1 MKISEVAKKLNLSAR
16 TITNYYHKGY
26 IPGAYSLPTGTIIL
40 PDNSVEIIKQRI
52 QEPLITHDKKETSK
66 NRELNYKLLKATEKE
81 MNRLNNIIKELTIE
95 LGNRM
100 SEKEELEILI
110 EQDNFEMKSRFD
122 NTIVECL
129 NNKNSSLKFDFD
141 KHYLIYGGTGAGKTV
156 IIDNMVKVLTNT
168 IDPHIIYFS
177 HEHINAD
184 IKALTLTLNNMKNSK
199 LYENK
204 PLYIIIDNIYS
215 AKEYEKVIK
224 NIIETILE
232 ENNIKFI
239 LSTQDRKTC
248 DIFQKYNNIT
258 YLNLQKHF
266 MFTKN
271 NNNSTY
277 YKTQL

>member
-1 MKISEVAKKLNLSAR
+1 
-16 TITNYYHKGY
+16 
-26 IPGAYSLPTGTIIL
+26 
-40 PDNSVEIIKQRI
+40 
-52 QEPLITHDKKETSK
+52 
-66 NRELNYKLLKATEKE
+66 
-81 MNRLNNIIKELTIE
+81 
-95 LGNRM
+95 M

-110 EQDNFEMKSRFD
+110 EQDNSEMKSRFD
-122 NTIVECL
+122 NTIAECL

-141 KHYLIYGGTGAGKTV
+141 KHYLIHGETGAGKTV

-184 IKALTLTLNNMKNSK
+184 IEALTLTLNNMKNSK

-215 AKEYEKVIK
+215 AKEYKKVIK